1 MHESRPLAS
10 PETGPIRW
18 FWRPAVGGA
27 RSACL
32 GCFRLPAIPF
42 PTLPVCRLIYSRRA
56 GTLGRGIAMLL
67 KKTALAAA
75 LLSLG
80 LAAQTGYAQTTTN
93 QDSTLPTVIVT
104 ATRTAISENDALAS
118 VTVITREDIDR
129 LQPTSVADLL
139 TGLPGVSISQV
150 GGIGAQTSLYL
161 RGTNPT
167 HVLVMID
174 GIRIGSVSLG
184 LPALE
189 QIPVDAIDR
198 IEIVRGPRASL
209 YGSDAI
215 GGVIQ
220 IFTRHGQPNGGITP
234 SVQVTGGSHGY
245 VNGQAGVSGGD
256 SHLWYNASLGGE
268 YTGGIPN
275 CRMGAAELGV
285 ACFVD
290 DPRNDAY
297 RNWNGFA
304 NFGYRWDDGTEL
316 AFDWMRSKSN
326 AEYAGSPYGSNDAL
340 EEQYVAGAR
349 LSFSPLDIWK
359 VTLNAGQSRD
369 YDDTYYQGTYFGE
382 YYPRMATGY
391 FDSRRNQASWQNDI
405 TLASNQLLTVG
416 VDYQQEH
423 IYSDTAFQ
431 ETTRGDTGTFAQYQ
445 GTFGQNEVQLS
456 VRHDH
461 NDQFGNHNTGAAAWG
476 YHFDQGPV
484 LSVSYGTAF
493 HAPTFDDLYYPS
505 FGGVPTAN
513 PDLKPETS
521 RSAEIGLT
529 QQLSNWNWGVN
540 VYQTRI
546 NDLIVLD
553 AEQNYVPYNL
563 SRALIR
569 GIEGQFGFNLDDWR
583 VQSYLTLM
591 QPKNDDGGPDNG
603 DLLPRRA
610 KQTARVDVDRSFGK
624 FGVGATF
631 FASGKRYDDA
641 ANVYRMGGYATTDL
655 RASYT
660 FLPGWQVE
668 AKLANVFDHNYET
681 AYYYNQLGRT
691 WYLTLRYSPSIH

>member
-1 MHESRPLAS
+1 M
-10 PETGPIRW
+10 
-18 FWRPAVGGA
+18 
-27 RSACL
+27 
-32 GCFRLPAIPF
+32 
-42 PTLPVCRLIYSRRA
+42 
-56 GTLGRGIAMLL
+56 L

-80 LAAQTGYAQTTTN
+80 LAAPVSYAQTAANN
-93 QDSTLPTVIVT
+93 QSPNDQGSTLEPVIVT
-104 ATRTAISENDALAS
+104 ATRTAITADNALSS

-129 LQPTSVADLL
+129 LQPTSVVDLL
-139 TGLPGVSISQV
+139 NGLPGVSLAQT
-150 GGIGAQTSLYL
+150 GGIGEQTSLYL

-174 GIRIGSVSLG
+174 GVRIGSVSAG
-184 LPALE
+184 VAALE
-189 QIPVDAIDR
+189 QIPVDAIDH
-198 IEIVRGPRASL
+198 IELVRGPRASL

-215 GGVIQ
+215 GGVLQ
-220 IFTRHGQPNGGITP
+220 IFTRHGQANGGITP
-234 SVQVTGGSHGY
+234 SVSVTGGSHGY

-268 YTGGIPN
+268 YTDGIPA

-304 NFGYRWDDGTEL
+304 NFGYRWDNGTEL
-316 AFDWMRSKSN
+316 VFDWLRSKSN
-326 AEYAGSPYGSNDAL
+326 VEYAGSPYGGNDAL
-340 EEQYVAGAR
+340 EEQHVAGAR
-349 LSFSPLDIWK
+349 LSFTPLDIWK

-369 YDDTYYQGTYFGE
+369 DNDTYYQGTYFGQ
-382 YYPRMATGY
+382 YYPRMGTGY

-405 TLASNQLLTVG
+405 TLATDQLLSVG

-423 IYSDTAFQ
+423 IYSDTAFE

-456 VRHDH
+456 ARHDH

-484 LSVSYGTAF
+484 LSVSYGSAF
-493 HAPTFDDLYYPS
+493 HAPTFDDLYFPA

-513 PDLKPETS
+513 PDLKPESS
-521 RSAEIGLT
+521 RSAEIGLS
-529 QQLSNWNWGVN
+529 QQLSGWNWGVN
-540 VYQTRI
+540 AYQTRI
-546 NDLIVLD
+546 TDLITLNS
-553 AEQNYVPYNL
+553 EYVPMNI

-569 GIEGQFGFNLDDWR
+569 GIEGQFGFNVDDWR

-591 QPKNDDGGPDNG
+591 QPKNDGAGPTDGN
-603 DLLPRRA
+603 LLPRRA
-610 KQTARVDVDRSFGK
+610 KQTARVDADRSFGK
-624 FGVGATF
+624 FAVGATF
-631 FASGKRYDDA
+631 FASGKRYDDT

-660 FLPGWQVE
+660 FAPSWQVE
-668 AKLANVFDHNYET
+668 AKLANVFDHSYET

>member
-1 MHESRPLAS
+1 
-10 PETGPIRW
+10 
-18 FWRPAVGGA
+18 
-27 RSACL
+27 
-32 GCFRLPAIPF
+32 
-42 PTLPVCRLIYSRRA
+42 
-56 GTLGRGIAMLL
+56 MLL
-67 KKTALAAA
+67 KKTSLAVA
-75 LLSLG
+75 LLGLG
-80 LAAQTGYAQTTTN
+80 LAAQAGYAQNTAAD
-93 QDSTLPTVIVT
+93 QGSTLQTVVVT
-104 ATRTAISENDALAS
+104 ATRTAITENDALSS
-118 VTVITREDIDR
+118 VTVITRDDIDR
-129 LQPTSVADLL
+129 LQPNSVLDLL
-139 TGLPGVSISQV
+139 TGLPGVSIAQT
-150 GGIGAQTSLYL
+150 GGIGSQSSIYV

-174 GIRIGSVSLG
+174 GVRIGSVSIG

-198 IEIVRGPRASL
+198 IELVRGPRASL

-220 IFTRHGQPNGGITP
+220 IFTRHGQPNGGVTP
-234 SVQVTGGSHGY
+234 SVSMTGGSHGY
-245 VNGQAGVSGGD
+245 VNGEAGVSGGD

-268 YTGGIPN
+268 YTGGIPS

-297 RNWNGFA
+297 RNWNGLA
-304 NFGYRWDDGTEL
+304 NVGYRWDNGTEL
-316 AFDWMRSKSN
+316 AFDWLRSKSN
-326 AEYAGSPYGSNDAL
+326 LEYAGSPYGGNDAV
-340 EEQYVAGAR
+340 EEQVVAGAR
-349 LSFSPLDIWK
+349 LSFSPLGPWK
-359 VTLNAGQSRD
+359 VTLSASQSRD
-369 YDDTYYQGTYFGE
+369 DDDTFYQGSYFGA

-405 TLASNQLLTVG
+405 TLATNQLLSVG
-416 VDYQQEH
+416 VDYSQEH
-423 IYSDTAFQ
+423 IYSDTDFTQ
-431 ETTRGDTGTFAQYQ
+431 TTRGDTGVFALYQ
-445 GTFGQNEVQLS
+445 GTFGQNEVQIS
-456 VRHDH
+456 GRHDH
-461 NDQFGNHNTGAAAWG
+461 NDQFGNHDTGSAAWG

-493 HAPTFDDLYYPS
+493 HAPTFDDLYYPA

-513 PDLKPETS
+513 PNLQPETS

-529 QQLSNWNWGVN
+529 QQLNGWNWGVN
-540 VYQTRI
+540 AYQTRI
-546 NDLIVLD
+546 SDLITLNE
-553 AEQNYVPYNL
+553 AFIPFNT
-563 SRALIR
+563 SRAVIR
-569 GIEGQFGFNLDDWR
+569 GIEGQFGFSVYDWR

-591 QPKNDDGGPDNG
+591 QPKDDSPGPDNG
-603 DLLPRRA
+603 NLLQRRA
-610 KQTARVDVDRSFGK
+610 KDTGRVDIDRNFGK

-631 FASGKRYDDA
+631 FASGHRYDDE
-641 ANVYRMGGYATTDL
+641 ANTYRMGGYATTDL

-660 FLPGWQVE
+660 FAPGWQVQ